1 MKCSEIEPLVYLV
14 REGELTPEERME
26 LDSHLLVC
34 ENCRILYDS
43 VLTMTTLVRQSE
55 FSLADDLSGKVIA
68 DNIMQRIERS
78 GNYRN
83 SGIMMTFLKLA
94 AAILLL
100 IMVSAFALQEAGFQK
115 SKSALRV
122 RMHQTAMLT
131 GSDAATS
138 DCVNK
143 LKRKLNTRK
152 GTSFPGSDE
161 LTFNTVSEEQLTLYI
176 SQVCGPDAGN
186 ISAVKRMLKQA
197 GLIKNSELN

>member
-14 REGELTPEERME
+14 REGELTPEEGLE

-68 DNIMQRIERS
+68 DNIMQRIERT

-94 AAILLL
+94 AAIL
-100 IMVSAFALQEAGFQK
+100 
-115 SKSALRV
+115 
-122 RMHQTAMLT
+122 
-131 GSDAATS
+131 
-138 DCVNK
+138 
-143 LKRKLNTRK
+143 
-152 GTSFPGSDE
+152 
-161 LTFNTVSEEQLTLYI
+161 
-176 SQVCGPDAGN
+176 
-186 ISAVKRMLKQA
+186 
-197 GLIKNSELN
+197 